1 MGFKSLTM
9 GLALALLIS
18 APLTTEASVYE
29 KEASMEFN
37 TIDVQ
42 IGKTG
47 DFVELQNHYIVK
59 RDLAFVCG
67 RDYVKPCFS
76 KKGIT
81 LSNEEAQAVAFGAMQ
96 LENGKHTATGNDEY
110 AYKAK
115 GVVYEEW
122 ELPGVCENKKFM
134 QAYLERQKEIA
145 AIYDAYAAVED
156 FYRDNKN
163 SPRIDAKT
171 LQALK
176 EKTASCPVFIAPW
189 RTWSSFGSM
198 DANWS

>member
-81 LSNEEAQAVAFGAMQ
+81 LR
-96 LENGKHTATGNDEY
+96 NGGSSC
-110 AYKAK
+110 
-115 GVVYEEW
+115 GLW
-122 ELPGVCENKKFM
+122 C
-134 QAYLERQKEIA
+134 
-145 AIYDAYAAVED
+145 YAAGEWQAHC
-156 FYRDNKN
+156 YR
-163 SPRIDAKT
+163 
-171 LQALK
+171 Q
-176 EKTASCPVFIAPW
+176 
-189 RTWSSFGSM
+189 
-198 DANWS
+198 